1 MRQDV
6 MDAALQIRDK
16 CLRRR
21 IEAKENK
28 AITKAY
34 MAITSELNKCECFE
48 MTSHGANVIYKAIE
62 EAVISASSDGF
73 MSGVEIGHIVTN
85 YDIQLKNI
93 MKRRRKNEASIK
105 F

>member
-6 MDAALQIRDK
+6 MDTALQIRDK

-21 IEAKENK
+21 IEVKENN

-93 MKRRRKNEASIK
+93 MKRRRKK
-105 F
+105 